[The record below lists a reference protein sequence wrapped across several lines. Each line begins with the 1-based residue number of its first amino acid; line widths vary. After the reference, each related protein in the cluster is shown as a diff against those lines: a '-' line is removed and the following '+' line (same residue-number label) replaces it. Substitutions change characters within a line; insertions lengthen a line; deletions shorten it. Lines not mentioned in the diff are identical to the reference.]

1 MIPEGGSIVDEEIE
15 EEEMPTKTYALD
27 FTNGRARGI
36 VDGLEAMR
44 QVVYKILQTL
54 RYENLIYSDDY
65 GAEIDRLQGQSR
77 LFVQTELKRL
87 VREAL
92 LADDRIT
99 DVRDFQFTFNGS
111 DVLAEFEVITTQGN
125 FRDETGVG
133 GIV

>member
-1 MIPEGGSIVDEEIE
+1 M
-15 EEEMPTKTYALD
+15 
-27 FTNGRARGI
+27 
-36 VDGLEAMR
+36 
-44 QVVYKILQTL
+44 
-54 RYENLIYSDDY
+54 
-65 GAEIDRLQGQSR
+65 
-77 LFVQTELKRL
+77 QTELKRL

-99 DVRDFQFTFNGS
+99 DVRDFQFTFSGS

>member
-1 MIPEGGSIVDEEIE
+1 MIPEGGRVEEEME
-15 EEEMPTKTYALD
+15 EEEMPSRTYALD
-27 FTNGRARGI
+27 FTNGRVRGM

-44 QVVYKILQTL
+44 QGVYKILQTV

-65 GAEIDRLQGQSR
+65 GAEIDRLQGQNR

-99 DVRDFQFTFNGS
+99 EVRDFQFTFSGS
-111 DVLAEFEVITTQGN
+111 DVLAEYEVVTTQGN
-125 FRDETGVG
+125 FVNETGVG

>member
-1 MIPEGGSIVDEEIE
+1 
-15 EEEMPTKTYALD
+15 MPTKTYALD

-65 GAEIDRLQGQSR
+65 GAEVDRLQGQSR

-99 DVRDFQFTFNGS
+99 DVRDFQFTFTGS
-111 DVLAEFEVITTQGN
+111 DVLAEFEVVTTQGN
-125 FRDETGVG
+125 FRNETGVS